1 MRVVEELADN
11 LAKDAIELAN
21 KLGNDDII
29 YETAKVL
36 VATSST
42 MEEAYMTSIRVR
54 LAERRARRFLEEK
67 AQGSL
72 TRITLPPAPIMCRK
86 TSPLQMRLRGF
97 RFVLLSQC

>member
-11 LAKDAIELAN
+11 LAKGAIELAN
-21 KLGNDDII
+21 ELGNDDII

-42 MEEAYMTSIRVR
+42 MEEAYMTSIRIR

-67 AQGSL
+67 AQ
-72 TRITLPPAPIMCRK
+72 A
-86 TSPLQMRLRGF
+86 
-97 RFVLLSQC
+97 V

>member
-21 KLGNDDII
+21 ELGNDDIV

-42 MEEAYMTSIRVR
+42 M
-54 LAERRARRFLEEK
+54 
-67 AQGSL
+67 
-72 TRITLPPAPIMCRK
+72 
-86 TSPLQMRLRGF
+86 
-97 RFVLLSQC
+97 

>member
-11 LAKDAIELAN
+11 LANDEIELAN

-36 VATSST
+36 MATSST

-54 LAERRARRFLEEK
+54 LAGQRARRFLEEK
-67 AQGSL
+67 AQGS
-72 TRITLPPAPIMCRK
+72 
-86 TSPLQMRLRGF
+86 
-97 RFVLLSQC
+97 

>member
-1 MRVVEELADN
+1 MFEELADN
-11 LAKDAIELAN
+11 LAQDAIELAN
-21 KLGNDDII
+21 KLGSDDVI

-67 AQGSL
+67 AQGS
-72 TRITLPPAPIMCRK
+72 
-86 TSPLQMRLRGF
+86 
-97 RFVLLSQC
+97 

>member
-1 MRVVEELADN
+1 MRVVEQLADN

-21 KLGNDDII
+21 KLGNDDVI

-54 LAERRARRFLEEK
+54 LAEQRARRFLEEQ
-67 AQGSL
+67 AQRS
-72 TRITLPPAPIMCRK
+72 
-86 TSPLQMRLRGF
+86 
-97 RFVLLSQC
+97 

>member
-11 LAKDAIELAN
+11 LAKDEIELAN

-54 LAERRARRFLEEK
+54 LAEQRALRFLEEK
-67 AQGSL
+67 AQGS
-72 TRITLPPAPIMCRK
+72 
-86 TSPLQMRLRGF
+86 
-97 RFVLLSQC
+97 

>member
-1 MRVVEELADN
+1 MRFVEELADN

-21 KLGNDDII
+21 ELGNDDII

-36 VATSST
+36 VATSPT

-67 AQGSL
+67 TQA
-72 TRITLPPAPIMCRK
+72 
-86 TSPLQMRLRGF
+86 
-97 RFVLLSQC
+97 V

>member
-11 LAKDAIELAN
+11 LANE
-21 KLGNDDII
+21 LGNDDII

-36 VATSST
+36 VATSPT

-67 AQGSL
+67 AQGS
-72 TRITLPPAPIMCRK
+72 
-86 TSPLQMRLRGF
+86 
-97 RFVLLSQC
+97 

>member
-11 LAKDAIELAN
+11 LVKDAIELSN

-29 YETAKVL
+29 YETAKGL

-54 LAERRARRFLEEK
+54 LAKRRARRFLEEK
-67 AQGSL
+67 AQGSQ
-72 TRITLPPAPIMCRK
+72 TRITLPPVPIMCRK
-86 TSPLQMRLRGF
+86 TCPPQMRPQGF
-97 RFVLLSQC
+97 CFVLFC

>member
-21 KLGNDDII
+21 ELGNDDII

-42 MEEAYMTSIRVR
+42 MEEAYMTSMRVR

-67 AQGSL
+67 TQA
-72 TRITLPPAPIMCRK
+72 
-86 TSPLQMRLRGF
+86 
-97 RFVLLSQC
+97 V

>member
-1 MRVVEELADN
+1 MRVVEDLADN

-21 KLGNDDII
+21 KLGDDDII

-67 AQGSL
+67 AQGS
-72 TRITLPPAPIMCRK
+72 
-86 TSPLQMRLRGF
+86 
-97 RFVLLSQC
+97 

>member
-11 LAKDAIELAN
+11 LAKDAIEPAN

-42 MEEAYMTSIRVR
+42 MEEADMTSIRVR
-54 LAERRARRFLEEK
+54 LAEQRARRFLEEK
-67 AQGSL
+67 AQGS
-72 TRITLPPAPIMCRK
+72 
-86 TSPLQMRLRGF
+86 
-97 RFVLLSQC
+97 

>member
-11 LAKDAIELAN
+11 LAKDAIELA
-21 KLGNDDII
+21 NDDII

-42 MEEAYMTSIRVR
+42 MEEAYITSRRVR

-67 AQGSL
+67 AQ
-72 TRITLPPAPIMCRK
+72 A
-86 TSPLQMRLRGF
+86 
-97 RFVLLSQC
+97 V

>member
-1 MRVVEELADN
+1 MRVVEDLADN

-21 KLGNDDII
+21 KLGDDDVI

-54 LAERRARRFLEEK
+54 LAERRERRFLEEK
-67 AQGSL
+67 AQ
-72 TRITLPPAPIMCRK
+72 
-86 TSPLQMRLRGF
+86 TS
-97 RFVLLSQC
+97 

>member
-21 KLGNDDII
+21 KLDNDNII
-29 YETAKVL
+29 YGTAKVL

-54 LAERRARRFLEEK
+54 LAERRARRFLEEQ
-67 AQGSL
+67 AQG
-72 TRITLPPAPIMCRK
+72 T
-86 TSPLQMRLRGF
+86 
-97 RFVLLSQC
+97 

>member
-21 KLGNDDII
+21 ELGNDDII

-42 MEEAYMTSIRVR
+42 MEEAYMTSRRVR

-67 AQGSL
+67 TQA
-72 TRITLPPAPIMCRK
+72 
-86 TSPLQMRLRGF
+86 
-97 RFVLLSQC
+97 V

>member
-11 LAKDAIELAN
+11 PAKDAIELAN

-42 MEEAYMTSIRVR
+42 MEEAYMTPIRVR
-54 LAERRARRFLEEK
+54 LAERRARRFHEEK
-67 AQGSL
+67 AQ
-72 TRITLPPAPIMCRK
+72 
-86 TSPLQMRLRGF
+86 
-97 RFVLLSQC
+97 

>member
-1 MRVVEELADN
+1 MPVVEELADN
-11 LAKDAIELAN
+11 LAKDAIELAK
-21 KLGNDDII
+21 KLGNDDVI

-67 AQGSL
+67 AQG
-72 TRITLPPAPIMCRK
+72 T
-86 TSPLQMRLRGF
+86 
-97 RFVLLSQC
+97 

>member
-11 LAKDAIELAN
+11 LANDAIELAN
-21 KLGNDDII
+21 ELGNDDII

-42 MEEAYMTSIRVR
+42 MEEVYMTSIRVR

-67 AQGSL
+67 AKES
-72 TRITLPPAPIMCRK
+72 
-86 TSPLQMRLRGF
+86 
-97 RFVLLSQC
+97 

>member
-11 LAKDAIELAN
+11 LANDAIELAN
-21 KLGNDDII
+21 ELGNDDII

-67 AQGSL
+67 AKES
-72 TRITLPPAPIMCRK
+72 
-86 TSPLQMRLRGF
+86 
-97 RFVLLSQC
+97 

>member
-1 MRVVEELADN
+1 MRVVEKLADN

-29 YETAKVL
+29 YERAKVL

-54 LAERRARRFLEEK
+54 LAERRARRFL
-67 AQGSL
+67 
-72 TRITLPPAPIMCRK
+72 
-86 TSPLQMRLRGF
+86 
-97 RFVLLSQC
+97 

>member
-42 MEEAYMTSIRVR
+42 MEEAYMTSIRVS
-54 LAERRARRFLEEK
+54 F
-67 AQGSL
+67 G
-72 TRITLPPAPIMCRK
+72 RK
-86 TSPLQMRLRGF
+86 TRAP
-97 RFVLLSQC
+97 VP

>member
-11 LAKDAIELAN
+11 LAKDAIELAK
-21 KLGNDDII
+21 KLGNDDVIS
-29 YETAKVL
+29 ETAKVL

-67 AQGSL
+67 AQG
-72 TRITLPPAPIMCRK
+72 T
-86 TSPLQMRLRGF
+86 
-97 RFVLLSQC
+97 

>member
-42 MEEAYMTSIRVR
+42 KEEAYMTSTACVWPNDARAVFLR
-54 LAERRARRFLEEK
+54 KRHKDPKRR
-67 AQGSL
+67 SL
-72 TRITLPPAPIMCRK
+72 CHLC
-86 TSPLQMRLRGF
+86 Q
-97 RFVLLSQC
+97 

>member
-11 LAKDAIELAN
+11 LAKDAIELAK
-21 KLGNDDII
+21 KLGNDDVI

-67 AQGSL
+67 AQG
-72 TRITLPPAPIMCRK
+72 T
-86 TSPLQMRLRGF
+86 
-97 RFVLLSQC
+97 

>member
-1 MRVVEELADN
+1 MRVVEDLADN

-21 KLGNDDII
+21 KLGDDEVI

-54 LAERRARRFLEEK
+54 LAERRERRFLEEK
-67 AQGSL
+67 AQ
-72 TRITLPPAPIMCRK
+72 
-86 TSPLQMRLRGF
+86 TS
-97 RFVLLSQC
+97 

>member
-1 MRVVEELADN
+1 MRVVEELADI
-11 LAKDAIELAN
+11 LAKDEIELAN

-67 AQGSL
+67 AQGTL
-72 TRITLPPAPIMCRK
+72 TRITLPPDAITCRK
-86 TSPLQMRLRGF
+86 MCPPQMRPQGF
-97 RFVLLSQC
+97 CFVLLNQC